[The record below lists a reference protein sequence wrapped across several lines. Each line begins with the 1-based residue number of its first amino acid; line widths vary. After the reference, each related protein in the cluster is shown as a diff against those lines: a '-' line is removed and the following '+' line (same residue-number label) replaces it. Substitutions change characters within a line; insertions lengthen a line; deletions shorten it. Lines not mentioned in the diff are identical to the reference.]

1 MEHVMTRCPS
11 CGAWH
16 SGKVCQA
23 GWANQQPLHPN
34 PGETGEGT
42 WESLGF
48 RLATSA
54 DQGGYREGADQPGG
68 DRLC

>member
-1 MEHVMTRCPS
+1 MPFFITIYTYVYTETTE
-11 CGAWH
+11 
-16 SGKVCQA
+16 QA